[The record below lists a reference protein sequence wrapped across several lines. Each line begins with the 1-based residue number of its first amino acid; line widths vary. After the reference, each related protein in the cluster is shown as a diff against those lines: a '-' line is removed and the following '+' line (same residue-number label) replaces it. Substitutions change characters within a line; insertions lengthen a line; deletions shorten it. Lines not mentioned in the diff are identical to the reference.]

1 MMSAYHNTVKL
12 NTWISNQFIISAFLR
27 DKCCCYLNIN
37 TYSWLTF
44 LNISKLWHGA
54 MSHNLLS
61 DIIKGAVF
69 KRGHALCDWSSTVL
83 LTLSPRA
90 LLLDF
95 FFHFNFSLW
104 DLSCAFLFWMTD
116 VYSFMCIHSHNQ
128 AQVILLKRTLRE
140 FSKCIQLKCLRNAQT
155 TAPNTVCFW
164 LHNASFLPA
173 VFIYVV
179 PVVK

>member
-1 MMSAYHNTVKL
+1 MCFHITYSVMMSAYHNTVKL

-54 MSHNLLS
+54 TSHNLLS

-90 LLLDF
+90 LLLDIF
-95 FFHFNFSLW
+95 FILIFLYETLVVLFFLDDWCVQFHVHPQPQPST
-104 DLSCAFLFWMTD
+104 SH
-116 VYSFMCIHSHNQ
+116 SFKKNTERILKMYT
-128 AQVILLKRTLRE
+128 AQM
-140 FSKCIQLKCLRNAQT
+140 SA
-155 TAPNTVCFW
+155 
-164 LHNASFLPA
+164 
-173 VFIYVV
+173 
-179 PVVK
+179 